1 MFCSNCDRWEASKSL
16 VFLTGDDGL
25 GISIIGMGVGA
36 DKGMEK
42 LGIFIK
48 TIIEGGAADKDGR
61 CSSPLLSCAMTVG
74 LGKYTKKVQQRFCQL
89 VPFVCRIQV
98 NDQILEVDGVSLL
111 GVSQLFAATALKNT
125 SGHVK

>member
-1 MFCSNCDRWEASKSL
+1 
-16 VFLTGDDGL
+16 
-25 GISIIGMGVGA
+25 MGVGA

-48 TIIEGGAADKDGR
+48 TIMKEGAADKDGR
-61 CSSPLLSCAMTVG
+61 CYTHSCALSVLWAFEKGTDFFMVSM
-74 LGKYTKKVQQRFCQL
+74 L
-89 VPFVCRIQV
+89 CRIQV
-98 NDQILEVDGVSLL
+98 NDQILEVDGISLV